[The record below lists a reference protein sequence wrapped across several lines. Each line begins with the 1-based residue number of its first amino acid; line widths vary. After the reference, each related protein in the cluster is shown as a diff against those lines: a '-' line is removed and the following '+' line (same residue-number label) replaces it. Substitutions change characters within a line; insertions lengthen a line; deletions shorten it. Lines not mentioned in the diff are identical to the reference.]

1 MTYCLVVEQAL
12 DDVSLPPA
20 ARLTMWHIRKRL
32 TMQAYTEV
40 KAESLANEMRV
51 LDTTVGK
58 MLTLLVERGY
68 LEESGK
74 KKPRAFRL
82 PWSRRGGL
90 ERAA

>member
-1 MTYCLVVEQAL
+1 
-12 DDVSLPPA
+12 
-20 ARLTMWHIRKRL
+20 MWHIRKRL
-32 TMQAYTEV
+32 TMVAFTEV

-82 PWSRRGGL
+82 PWSRRAYT

>member
-1 MTYCLVVEQAL
+1 MTYCLAVEQAL

-32 TMQAYTEV
+32 TMTAFAEV
-40 KAESLANEMRV
+40 KAESLAAEMRIK
-51 LDTTVGK
+51 DTTVGQ
-58 MLTLLVERGY
+58 MLTLLVQRGY
-68 LEESGK
+68 LDESGK

-82 PWSRRGGL
+82 PWSRRVST

>member
-1 MTYCLVVEQAL
+1 MTYCLAVEQAL

-20 ARLTMWHIRKRL
+20 ARLTMWHVRKRL

-40 KAESLANEMRV
+40 KAESLASEMRV
-51 LDTTVGK
+51 DDTTAGK
-58 MLTLLVERGY
+58 MLTLLVQRGY

-82 PWSRRGGL
+82 PWSRRGAT

>member
-1 MTYCLVVEQAL
+1 MTYCLAVEQAL

-32 TMQAYTEV
+32 TMTAFAEV
-40 KAESLANEMRV
+40 KAESLAAEMR
-51 LDTTVGK
+51 LKDTTVGQ
-58 MLTLLVERGY
+58 MLTLLVQRGY
-68 LEESGK
+68 LDESGK

-82 PWSRRGGL
+82 PWSRRVST

>member
-1 MTYCLVVEQAL
+1 MTYCLAVEQAL

-32 TMQAYTEV
+32 TMVAFTEV

-68 LEESGK
+68 LEESGT

-82 PWSRRGGL
+82 PWSRRAYT

>member
-1 MTYCLVVEQAL
+1 MTYCLAVEQAL

-20 ARLTMWHIRKRL
+20 ARLTMWHIRRRL
-32 TMQAYTEV
+32 TMQAFTEV

-82 PWSRRGGL
+82 PWSRRVAA

>member
-1 MTYCLVVEQAL
+1 MTYCLAVEQAL

-20 ARLTMWHIRKRL
+20 ARLTMWHIRRRL
-32 TMQAYTEV
+32 TMQAFTEV

-58 MLTLLVERGY
+58 MLTLLVDRGY

-82 PWSRRGGL
+82 PWSRRDGL

>member
-1 MTYCLVVEQAL
+1 MTYCLAVEQAL

-20 ARLTMWHIRKRL
+20 ARLTMWHVRKRL

-40 KAESLANEMRV
+40 KAESLAAEMRV
-51 LDTTVGK
+51 KDTTVGQ
-58 MLTLLVERGY
+58 MLTLLVDRGY

-82 PWSRRGGL
+82 PWSRRSYT

>member
-1 MTYCLVVEQAL
+1 MTYCLAVEQAL

-32 TMQAYTEV
+32 TMQAFTEV

-82 PWSRRGGL
+82 PWSRRAYA

>member
-1 MTYCLVVEQAL
+1 MTYCLAVEQAL

-20 ARLTMWHIRKRL
+20 ARLTKWHIRKRL
-32 TMQAYTEV
+32 TMVAFTEV

-82 PWSRRGGL
+82 PWSRRAYT

>member
-1 MTYCLVVEQAL
+1 MTYCLAVEQAL

-32 TMQAYTEV
+32 TMTAFAEV
-40 KAESLANEMRV
+40 KAESLAAEMR
-51 LDTTVGK
+51 LKDTTVGQ
-58 MLTLLVERGY
+58 MLTLLVQRGY
-68 LEESGK
+68 LDESGK

-82 PWSRRGGL
+82 PWSRRVSA

>member
-1 MTYCLVVEQAL
+1 
-12 DDVSLPPA
+12 
-20 ARLTMWHIRKRL
+20 
-32 TMQAYTEV
+32 
-40 KAESLANEMRV
+40 LANEMRV

-82 PWSRRGGL
+82 PWSRRAYT

>member
-1 MTYCLVVEQAL
+1 MTYCLAVEQAL

-32 TMQAYTEV
+32 TMVAFTEV

-82 PWSRRGGL
+82 PWSRRAYA

>member
-1 MTYCLVVEQAL
+1 MTYCLAVEQAL

-32 TMQAYTEV
+32 TMTAFAEV
-40 KAESLANEMRV
+40 KAESLAAEMRIK
-51 LDTTVGK
+51 DTTVGQ
-58 MLTLLVERGY
+58 MLTVLVQRGY
-68 LEESGK
+68 LDESGK

-82 PWSRRGGL
+82 PWSRRVST